1 MSNTWYLIINP
12 TSGKGST
19 KKIWRSITSILNKKN
34 IKFDFAFTE
43 YEKHSIKLIEEALI
57 KGYRKFIC
65 VGGDGTIHN
74 ITNGIMLQNIVDNKE
89 IKVGIIPI
97 GTGND
102 WIKTYN
108 ISKNIKKA
116 IAIILKEKTVAQDI
130 GLIKIENTNKEV
142 FFNNLAG
149 IGFDG
154 YVVNKVDKLKKYG
167 FIAYLLGG
175 IIGLFSYKKSFLKVS
190 FNKENYESKA
200 LMILVGLC
208 KFSGGGM
215 QLTKDVDTSDGLFDI
230 TIAKD
235 FSLLKLLVNI
245 PNLFNGK
252 IVKNKLV
259 STYKTNKLSVSVLD
273 KSEPFIQADGELIGS
288 GNFEVLIC
296 KQGINF
302 IVN

>member
-1 MSNTWYLIINP
+1 MSSTWYLIINP

-19 KKIWRSITSILNKKN
+19 KKIWTSITSILNEKN

-74 ITNGIMLQNIVDNKE
+74 ITNGIMLQNIVDNNE

-130 GLIKIENTNKEV
+130 GLIKVEEENKEV
-142 FFNNLAG
+142 YFNNLAG

-154 YVVNKVDKLKKYG
+154 YVVQKVDKLKNMD
-167 FIAYLLGG
+167 L
-175 IIGLFSYKKSFLKVS
+175 
-190 FNKENYESKA
+190 
-200 LMILVGLC
+200 
-208 KFSGGGM
+208 
-215 QLTKDVDTSDGLFDI
+215 
-230 TIAKD
+230 
-235 FSLLKLLVNI
+235 
-245 PNLFNGK
+245 
-252 IVKNKLV
+252 
-259 STYKTNKLSVSVLD
+259 
-273 KSEPFIQADGELIGS
+273 
-288 GNFEVLIC
+288 
-296 KQGINF
+296 
-302 IVN
+302 